1 MPDRQILLSTSK
13 FQVARQS
20 VALNDGT
27 TSSRELVVHPGAVV
41 IVPWVDADR
50 LCLIR
55 NYRWAIDRTLLEL
68 PAGTLSPGED
78 PEQTA
83 LRELAEETG
92 YRAGRLEKLLEFYPS
107 PGIMTEV
114 MHLYSAEQ
122 LTPGDKELEL
132 DERIEPVVVTWDA
145 ALKMVDSGEIVD
157 AKTLVGL
164 WVVER
169 RRRRTPA

>member
-78 PEQTA
+78 PAQTA

-92 YRAGRLEKLLEFYPS
+92 SFR
-107 PGIMTEV
+107 
-114 MHLYSAEQ
+114 
-122 LTPGDKELEL
+122 
-132 DERIEPVVVTWDA
+132 
-145 ALKMVDSGEIVD
+145 
-157 AKTLVGL
+157 
-164 WVVER
+164 
-169 RRRRTPA
+169 

>member
-1 MPDRQILLSTSK
+1 
-13 FQVARQS
+13 
-20 VALNDGT
+20 
-27 TSSRELVVHPGAVV
+27 
-41 IVPWVDADR
+41 
-50 LCLIR
+50 
-55 NYRWAIDRTLLEL
+55 
-68 PAGTLSPGED
+68 
-78 PEQTA
+78 
-83 LRELAEETG
+83 
-92 YRAGRLEKLLEFYPS
+92 
-107 PGIMTEV
+107 MTEV